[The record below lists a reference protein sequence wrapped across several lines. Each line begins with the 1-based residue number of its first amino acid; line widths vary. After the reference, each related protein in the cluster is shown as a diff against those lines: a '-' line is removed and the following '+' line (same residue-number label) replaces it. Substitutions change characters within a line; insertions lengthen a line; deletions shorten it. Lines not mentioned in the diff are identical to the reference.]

1 MDNIYLPKL
10 MTISEIVDET
20 WDIKTFKL
28 SPADEADATR
38 TEFRAGQFG
47 VFSIFGQGEAPFGMA
62 NSPTRNEFIECS
74 IKRAGKV
81 TGAFH
86 ELNVGDTVG
95 FRGPYGNGFPI
106 EDLHGKNVLFVGGG
120 IGLAPLRSLIQN
132 CLDTRENFGDIA
144 ILYGARSTGD
154 LVYKDELAEWKG
166 MSGVETVLT
175 VDPGGEDE
183 DWKGKVGFVPTIL
196 EEMTPSP
203 DNTVLV
209 TCGPPIMIKF
219 VLASAAKLGFTPEQ
233 IVTTLEMKM
242 KCGLGKCGR
251 CNIGPKYICKDGPV
265 FTYAELKDLPDEY

>member
-28 SPADEADATR
+28 SSADEADDTWN
-38 TEFRAGQFG
+38 EFRAGQFG

-81 TGAFH
+81 TAAFH

-106 EDLHGKNVLFVGGG
+106 EELTGKNLLFVGGG

-132 CLDTRENFGDIA
+132 CLDTRENFSDIT

-175 VDPGGEDE
+175 VDPGGEDD

-196 EEMTPSP
+196 EEMKPSP
-203 DNTVLV
+203 ENTVLV

-265 FTYAELKDLPDEY
+265 FTHAELQNLPDEY

>member
-28 SPADEADATR
+28 SPADEADDTWN
-38 TEFRAGQFG
+38 EFRAGQFG

-106 EDLHGKNVLFVGGG
+106 EELSGKNLLFVGGG

-132 CLDTRENFGDIA
+132 CLDTRENFKDIT

-154 LVYKDELAEWKG
+154 LVYKDELAEWKE

-175 VDPGGEDE
+175 VDPGGEDDE
-183 DWKGKVGFVPTIL
+183 WKGKVGFVPTIL
-196 EEMTPSP
+196 EEMKPSP
-203 DNTVLV
+203 ENTVLV

-219 VLASAAKLGFTPEQ
+219 VLASAAQLGFTPEQ

-265 FTYAELKDLPDEY
+265 FTYAELQNLPDEY

>member
-28 SPADEADATR
+28 SPADEADDAR

-47 VFSIFGQGEAPFGMA
+47 VFSIFGKGEAPFGMA
-62 NSPTRNEFIECS
+62 NSPTRDEFIECS
-74 IKRAGKV
+74 IKRVGKV
-81 TGAFH
+81 TAAFH

-106 EDLHGKNVLFVGGG
+106 EDLRGKNLLFVGGG

-132 CLDTRENFGDIA
+132 CLDTRENFSDIT

-175 VDPGGEDE
+175 VDPGGED
-183 DWKGKVGFVPTIL
+183 DNWKGKVGFVPTIL
-196 EEMTPSP
+196 EEMKPSP
-203 DNTVLV
+203 DSSVLV

-265 FTYAELKDLPDEY
+265 FTYAELNDLPNEY

>member
-28 SPADEADATR
+28 SPADETDDTWN
-38 TEFRAGQFG
+38 EFRAGQFG

-81 TGAFH
+81 TAAFH

-95 FRGPYGNGFPI
+95 FRGPYGNGFPL
-106 EDLHGKNVLFVGGG
+106 EELSGKNLLFVGGG

-132 CLDTRENFGDIA
+132 CLDTRENFSDIT

-175 VDPGGEDE
+175 VDPGGEDDE
-183 DWKGKVGFVPTIL
+183 WKGKVGFVPTIL
-196 EEMTPSP
+196 EEMKPSP
-203 DNTVLV
+203 ENTVLV

-219 VLASAAKLGFTPEQ
+219 VLASAAQLGFTPEQ

>member
-1 MDNIYLPKL
+1 
-10 MTISEIVDET
+10 
-20 WDIKTFKL
+20 
-28 SPADEADATR
+28 
-38 TEFRAGQFG
+38 
-47 VFSIFGQGEAPFGMA
+47 MA

-74 IKRAGKV
+74 IKRVGKV
-81 TGAFH
+81 TAAFH

-106 EDLHGKNVLFVGGG
+106 EDLRGKNLLFVGGG

-132 CLDTRENFGDIA
+132 CLDTRENFSDIT

-154 LVYKDELAEWKG
+154 LVSKDELAEWKG
-166 MSGVETVLT
+166 MSGVATVLT
-175 VDPGGEDE
+175 VDPGGEDD

-196 EEMTPSP
+196 EEMKPSP
-203 DNTVLV
+203 DNSVLV

-265 FTYAELKDLPDEY
+265 FTYAELNDLPNEY

>member
-10 MTISEIVDET
+10 MAISEIVDET

-28 SPADEADATR
+28 SPVDEADDAR

-47 VFSIFGQGEAPFGMA
+47 VFSIFGKGEAPFGMA

-81 TGAFH
+81 TAAFH
-86 ELNVGDTVG
+86 ELNVGDVVG

-106 EDLHGKNVLFVGGG
+106 EDLRGKNLLFVGGG
-120 IGLAPLRSLIQN
+120 IGLAPLRSLIWN
-132 CLDTRENFGDIA
+132 CLDKRDDFGDIA

-154 LVYKDELAEWKG
+154 LVYKGELAGWKG

-175 VDPGGEDE
+175 VDPGGEDD

-196 EEMTPSP
+196 EEMKPSP
-203 DNTVLV
+203 ENTVLV

-251 CNIGPKYICKDGPV
+251 CNIGSKYICKDGPV

>member
-28 SPADEADATR
+28 SPADEADDTWN
-38 TEFRAGQFG
+38 EFRAGQFG

-81 TGAFH
+81 TAAFH

-106 EDLHGKNVLFVGGG
+106 EELNGKNLLFVGGG
-120 IGLAPLRSLIQN
+120 IGLAPLRSLIWN

-154 LVYKDELAEWKG
+154 LVYKSELDEWKG

-175 VDPGGEDE
+175 VDPGGEDD

-196 EEMTPSP
+196 EEMKPSP
-203 DNTVLV
+203 ENTVLV

-219 VLASAAKLGFTPEQ
+219 VLASATQLGFTPEQ

-265 FTYAELKDLPDEY
+265 FTYAELQDLPDEY

>member
-28 SPADEADATR
+28 SPADETDDAR

-47 VFSIFGQGEAPFGMA
+47 VFSIFGKGEAPFGMA

-74 IKRAGKV
+74 IKRVGKV
-81 TGAFH
+81 TAAFH

-95 FRGPYGNGFPI
+95 FRGPYGNGFLI
-106 EDLHGKNVLFVGGG
+106 EDLRGKNLLFAGGG

-132 CLDTRENFGDIA
+132 CLDTRENFSNIT

-175 VDPGGEDE
+175 VDPGGEDD

-196 EEMTPSP
+196 EEMKPSP
-203 DNTVLV
+203 DNSVLV

-265 FTYAELKDLPDEY
+265 FTYAELNDLPNEY

>member
-28 SPADEADATR
+28 SPADETDDTR

-144 ILYGARSTGD
+144 ILYGARSTAD
-154 LVYKDELAEWKG
+154 LVYKGELAEWKG

-175 VDPGGEDE
+175 VDPGGEDD

-196 EEMTPSP
+196 EEMNPSP
-203 DNTVLV
+203 ENTVLV